1 MSSIVKGI
9 NSQEHH
15 TAAINSQEHHTAA
28 INRHAPVHEDVEYEL
43 DREDKGEPG
52 VDGEEEEG
60 RVRLRRRQD
69 LM

>member
-1 MSSIVKGI
+1 MLNMSSIVKGI

-15 TAAINSQEHHTAA
+15 TAAINS
-28 INRHAPVHEDVEYEL
+28 HAPVHEDVEYEL
-43 DREDKGEPG
+43 DREDKCEPG